1 MQRMRTPSKE
11 PCDTAGPIPNRGNN
25 ALTTSIANLAV
36 KGLIE
41 NGIDTLYC
49 LPGVQNDGFFDT
61 LFDNTDR
68 LTPIQTRHE
77 QGAAYMA
84 TGAALSTGKP
94 QAFCVVPGP
103 GFLNAAAA
111 LSTAYAVNA
120 PVLALVGQIP
130 TGAQGQGHGLLHEIP
145 DQFAILQ
152 QLTKSSHRIS
162 GSDTAAGDIRAAFTA
177 LKSGRP
183 RPVGLE
189 IAVNQWTQ
197 ACRHDT
203 SGLCVTAMPAPQPDS
218 DAITSAADLI
228 IKAKAP
234 MIVVGGGAQD
244 DAEAVQHL
252 AARIG
257 APVVAFR
264 TGHGVVPSDD
274 PLSISM
280 PVAHDLW
287 ADVDLVIGL
296 GTRLQSQVMAWG
308 QDDAMTIVHIDIDES
323 QIGRSARVDVGIHAA
338 LGVALPLLMAE
349 IDSIADPNRD
359 WLDRVALTKS
369 RRAAEYEQRLAPQLG
384 WLNAIRAAL
393 PPEGIFVDELTQTG
407 YVSRF
412 AFPSFGPR
420 RFISTGYQGT
430 LGYGFPTALG
440 VAHARRDV
448 PVVAISGDGGA
459 LFAITE
465 LATAVHHNIPLT
477 TVIFNDHAFGNVR
490 RLQMDNYDNRLIAS
504 DLSSP
509 DFASLAR
516 SFGAQGLMASNP
528 DDLRGALDIA
538 MAHDGPSV
546 IEVPVGEL
554 PSPWDFVLMPRVRG

>member
-1 MQRMRTPSKE
+1 MK
-11 PCDTAGPIPNRGNN
+11 PNIADLAVQG
-25 ALTTSIANLAV
+25 LIAN
-36 KGLIE
+36 GIE
-41 NGIDTLYC
+41 NLYC
-49 LPGVQNDGFFDT
+49 LPGIQNDGFFNT
-61 LFDNTDR
+61 LFDSTDR

-84 TGAALSTGKP
+84 MGAALATGKP

-103 GFLNAAAA
+103 GFLNATAA

-120 PVLALVGQIP
+120 PLLALVGQIP
-130 TGAQGQGHGLLHEIP
+130 TGAQGKGHGLLHEIP
-145 DQFAILQ
+145 DQFAILS
-152 QLTKSSHRIS
+152 QLTKTSHRIS
-162 GSDTAAGDIRAAFTA
+162 DPDDAAVAIRAAFTA

-189 IAVNQWTQ
+189 IAVNMWAQF
-197 ACRHDT
+197 CK
-203 SGLCVTAMPAPQPDS
+203 GAPVDL
-218 DAITSAADLI
+218 SAAATPSPSPDTNAIAKAAQLI
-228 IKAKAP
+228 AASKAP

-244 DAEAVQHL
+244 DAEMVQHL
-252 AARIG
+252 SSRIG

-264 TGHGVVPSDD
+264 TGHGVVPSGD
-274 PLSISM
+274 PLSITM

-308 QDDAMTIVHIDIDES
+308 QDDAMKVIHIDIDKE
-323 QIGRSARVDVGIHAA
+323 QIGRSAQVDVGIHAA
-338 LGVALPLLMAE
+338 LCDALPLLLDE
-349 IDSIADPNRD
+349 IDRETDPDQN
-359 WLDRVALTKS
+359 WIDRVSKAKA
-369 RRAAEYEQRLAPQLG
+369 RRAAEYAQRLAPQIG
-384 WLNAIRAAL
+384 WLQAIRDAL

-459 LFAITE
+459 LFGITE
-465 LATAVHHNIPLT
+465 LATNIPLT

-490 RLQMDNYDNRLIAS
+490 RLQMDNYDSRLIAS
-504 DLSSP
+504 DLTSP

-528 DDLRGALDIA
+528 DDLRNALEIA
-538 MAHDGPSV
+538 MNHDGPSV

>member
-1 MQRMRTPSKE
+1 M
-11 PCDTAGPIPNRGNN
+11 TA
-25 ALTTSIANLAV
+25 SIANLAV
-36 KGLIE
+36 RALIE

-49 LPGVQNDGFFDT
+49 LPGVQNDGFFDA
-61 LFDNTDR
+61 LFDNTDH
-68 LTPIQTRHE
+68 LTPIQARHE

-84 TGAALSTGKP
+84 MGAALATGTP

-103 GFLNAAAA
+103 GFLNATAA

-130 TGAQGQGHGLLHEIP
+130 TGAQGKGHGLLHEIP
-145 DQFAILQ
+145 DQFAILR
-152 QLTKSSHRIS
+152 QLTKSGHRVS
-162 GSDTAAGDIRAAFTA
+162 GPEDAADEICASFTA

-189 IAVNQWTQ
+189 IAVNLWTQ
-197 ACRHDT
+197 TCDHVPADL
-203 SGLCVTAMPAPQPDS
+203 GVKAQPAPQTDS
-218 DAITSAADLI
+218 DAITDAARLVAG
-228 IKAKAP
+228 AKAP
-234 MIVVGGGAQD
+234 MIVVGGGAQG
-244 DAEAVQHL
+244 DAEAVQQL
-252 AARIG
+252 AMRIG
-257 APVVAFR
+257 APAVAFR
-264 TGHGVVPSDD
+264 TGHGVVPSDN

-308 QDDAMTIVHIDIDES
+308 QDDAMKIIHIDIDET

-338 LGVALPLLMAE
+338 LGDALPLLLVE
-349 IDSIADPNRD
+349 IEPLVDRNPD
-359 WLDRVALTKS
+359 WLDRVAMAKS
-369 RRAAEYEQRLAPQLG
+369 GRATEYERRLAPQLG

-412 AFPSFGPR
+412 AFPTFGPR

-430 LGYGFPTALG
+430 LGYGVPTALG

-459 LFAITE
+459 LFAISE

-490 RLQMDNYDNRLIAS
+490 RLQMDNYGNRLIAS

-528 DDLRGALDIA
+528 EDLRTALDIA
-538 MAHDGPSV
+538 IAHDGPSV

-554 PSPWDFVLMPRVRG
+554 PSPWDFVLMPKVRG